1 MGIIFLNLRGG
12 NGKHNW
18 EIQLGE
24 APGLLPARESKAGML
39 CHNISI
45 FLVSSGCLIPWKSIE
60 ENIHPLP
67 GPVGTGTH
75 THNNSNQK
83 FQAFKN
89 FDPLERSK
97 MEELLKAMISWERQE
112 FKSGQIEE

>member
-1 MGIIFLNLRGG
+1 MAAPSP
-12 NGKHNW
+12 GKQGRNALAEYQHFSCQQ
-18 EIQLGE
+18 E
-24 APGLLPARESKAGML
+24 
-39 CHNISI
+39 
-45 FLVSSGCLIPWKSIE
+45 E
-60 ENIHPLP
+60 ENTHPLP
-67 GPVGTGTH
+67 GPAGTGTH